1 MRLVILGAGH
11 VAASVARI
19 LAATGGYGEMVIADL
34 DLEKA
39 TEVAEE
45 VGAIAAQFD
54 AADTASI
61 AAVIT
66 GADVVFNAV
75 GPFYRFGLPIVRT
88 AVECRV
94 DYVDVCD
101 EFDTAAALI
110 RDTDLD
116 AAARAAGISVVFGMG
131 YAPGITSLIAAWAV
145 ETLDTAHSVDV
156 AMAVPYTLKMGATIN
171 EHMLHSMSGNVAQFL
186 DGEIVDVPAWGDPR
200 PFAFSAPFDTTVD
213 MGYMGH
219 PEGITIGTYLPGVR
233 NATVRFAWFEPEANE
248 LWQRYE
254 KLGLTSARA
263 DRRLPVPPRRY
274 LAHFMDTPEGQRAL
288 AVESAG
294 MPGTAMQIVAHG
306 ELDGEPARVTFETQ
320 VVYTG
325 RGGQDPTPHAA
336 AAAVRAMLEG
346 TITRTGVMSPE
357 ACIDPEPFVRSVL
370 GPLGVRLTRQ
380 VAITSSLE

>member
-1 MRLVILGAGH
+1 MKLVILSAGH

-75 GPFYRFGLPIVRT
+75 GPFYRFGLPILRT
-88 AVECRV
+88 AVECGV
-94 DYVDVCD
+94 NYVDVCD

-131 YAPGITSLIAAWAV
+131 YAPGITSLLAAWAV
-145 ETLDTAHSVDV
+145 NELDSTHSVDV
-156 AMAVPYTLKMGATIN
+156 VMAVPYTLNMGATIN

-186 DGEIVDVPAWGDPR
+186 DGRIVEVPAWGDPT
-200 PFAFSAPFDTTVD
+200 PFTFSAPFDTTVD

-233 NATVRFAWFEPEANE
+233 NATVRFAWFEPDANA
-248 LWQRYE
+248 LWQQYV
-254 KLGLTSARA
+254 KLGLTSP
-263 DRRLPVPPRRY
+263 DTVGGLTLSPRRF
-274 LAHFMDTPEGQRAL
+274 LAHFMDTPQGQRAL

-294 MPGTAMQIVAHG
+294 MPGTVMQVVASG
-306 ELDGEPARVTFETQ
+306 ELAGEPTRVTFETQ
-320 VVYTG
+320 VIYTG
-325 RGGQDPTPHAA
+325 EGGQDPTPHAA
-336 AAAVRAMLEG
+336 AAAVRQMLDG

-357 ACIDPEPFVRSVL
+357 ACIDPEPFVRGVL
-370 GPLGVRLTRQ
+370 GPIGVKLTKQ
-380 VAITSSLE
+380 VATTSSLE